1 MNEHTTKQKY
11 DLLYQKT
18 MKGMN
23 CLDGA
28 DRTKEEI
35 EKWQPRIRAM
45 FDEITRLEM
54 QRRMKFK

>member
-1 MNEHTTKQKY
+1 MITTKQKY

-18 MKGMN
+18 MAGMTW
-23 CLDGA
+23 LDGA

-35 EKWQPRIRAM
+35 DKWQPRIKEM

-54 QRRMKFK
+54 ERRINILG